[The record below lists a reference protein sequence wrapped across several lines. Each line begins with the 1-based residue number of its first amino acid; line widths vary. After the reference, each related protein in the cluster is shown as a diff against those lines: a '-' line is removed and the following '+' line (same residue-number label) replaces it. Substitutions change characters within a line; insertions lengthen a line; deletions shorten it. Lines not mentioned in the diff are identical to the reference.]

1 MVYSTRKQTERFEDA
16 LMELGALGLLEI
28 EGQKLLQESSE
39 LNAAEETQPTEKTW
53 NTVKRN
59 LWRQKQKNRI
69 SKATKV
75 IRPVFVRAAVFFF
88 ALFLGTGSILV
99 ASADAREILYRLLFS
114 EYERYIE
121 IDPTPVINE
130 TFVDLEEYQ
139 AAGAAFGPT
148 YVPENVELIEI
159 SSVPEIA
166 LLASYGQKIN
176 SGDEIILNFAITEMT
191 ESATYRVD
199 SEDADRIEYMAI
211 GESEGLLI
219 VKGDFTGITWY
230 VGDTL
235 LDVYTNL
242 PTEEAIKFAEGIR
255 NL

>member
-1 MVYSTRKQTERFEDA
+1 MLYNTRKQTERFEDA
-16 LMELGALGLLEI
+16 LMELSALGLLEI
-28 EGQKLLQESSE
+28 EGQKLLLESAK
-39 LNAAEETQPTEKTW
+39 LNEVKEIQPTEKTW
-53 NTVKRN
+53 NTVKRA
-59 LWRQKQKNRI
+59 LWKQKQKNRV
-69 SKATKV
+69 SKAAKV
-75 IRPVFVRAAVFFF
+75 ICPVFVRAAVFFF

-99 ASADAREILYRLLFS
+99 ASADAREVLYRLLFS

-121 IDPTPVINE
+121 IDPDPVINE
-130 TFVDLEEYQ
+130 AFVDLEEYQ

-148 YVPENVELIEI
+148 YVPEGIVLTEI
-159 SSVPEIA
+159 DPGTYITMCA
-166 LLASYGQKIN
+166 YDASEMN
-176 SGDEIILNFAITEMT
+176 CFLTFTITEMT
-191 ESATYRVD
+191 GDASYRID

-242 PTEEAIKFAEGIR
+242 PTEEAIKFAEGVR
-255 NL
+255 KL

>member
-39 LNAAEETQPTEKTW
+39 LNVAEETQPTEKTW

-99 ASADAREILYRLLFS
+99 ASADAREVLYRLLFS

-121 IDPTPVINE
+121 IDPAPVISE

-148 YVPENVELIEI
+148 YVPEGIVLTEI
-159 SSVPEIA
+159 DSGTYITMCAYDTPEMDCF
-166 LLASYGQKIN
+166 LT
-176 SGDEIILNFAITEMT
+176 FTITEMT
-191 ESATYRVD
+191 ENASYRID
-199 SEDADRIEYMAI
+199 SEDADRVEYMAI

-230 VGDTL
+230 VGDIL
-235 LDVYTNL
+235 LDVISNL
-242 PTEEAIKFAEGIR
+242 PTEEVIKFAQGIR

>member
-28 EGQKLLQESSE
+28 KGQKLLQESSE

-59 LWRQKQKNRI
+59 LWKQKQKNRI

-148 YVPENVELIEI
+148 YVPKGAELIEV
-159 SSVPEIA
+159 SSVPYRDYLTLESKSSSK
-166 LLASYGQKIN
+166 ASYTVSASE
-176 SGDEIILNFAITEMT
+176 SGLS
-191 ESATYRVD
+191 SAYDYRVKAELYVYD
-199 SEDADRIEYMAI
+199 DAGNEIEYDCI
-211 GESEGLLI
+211 
-219 VKGDFTGITWY
+219 Y
-230 VGDTL
+230 
-235 LDVYTNL
+235 LD
-242 PTEEAIKFAEGIR
+242 
-255 NL
+255 

>member
-1 MVYSTRKQTERFEDA
+1 MIYSTRKQTERFEDA
-16 LMELGALGLLEI
+16 LLELGALGLLEL
-28 EGQKLLQESSE
+28 EGQKLLQESAQ
-39 LNAAEETQPTEKTW
+39 LNAPEARNPDEKVL
-53 NTVKRN
+53 NAVKRN
-59 LWRQKQKNRI
+59 LWKQTQKDRV
-69 SKATKV
+69 SKAV
-75 IRPVFVRAAVFFF
+75 RIIRPVFVRAAVFFF

-148 YVPENVELIEI
+148 YVPEGIVLTEI
-159 SSVPEIA
+159 DSGTYITMCAYDTPEMNCF
-166 LLASYGQKIN
+166 LT
-176 SGDEIILNFAITEMT
+176 FTITEMT
-191 ESATYRVD
+191 ENASYRID
-199 SEDADRIEYMAI
+199 SEDADQIEYMTI

>member
-69 SKATKV
+69 SKAAKV

-88 ALFLGTGSILV
+88 AVFLGTGSILV
-99 ASADAREILYRLLFS
+99 ASADAREVLYRLLFS

-121 IDPTPVINE
+121 IDPAPVISE
-130 TFVDLEEYQ
+130 AFVDLEEYQ

-148 YVPENVELIEI
+148 YVPDKVVLTKWFSGEYDLMFAYDNPKN
-159 SSVPEIA
+159 S
-166 LLASYGQKIN
+166 QKKYTLTF
-176 SGDEIILNFAITEMT
+176 SITKMT
-191 ESATYRVD
+191 EGATYRVD
-199 SEDADRIEYMAI
+199 SEDADRIEYMTI

-219 VKGDFTGITWY
+219 VKDDFTGITWY

-235 LDVYTNL
+235 LDVISNL
-242 PTEEAIKFAEGIR
+242 PTEEVIKFAQGIR

>member
-59 LWRQKQKNRI
+59 LWKQKQKNRI
-69 SKATKV
+69 SKAAKV

-99 ASADAREILYRLLFS
+99 ASAEAREILYRLLFS

-121 IDPTPVINE
+121 IDPAPVISE
-130 TFVDLEEYQ
+130 AFVDLEEYQ
-139 AAGAAFGPT
+139 VAEAAFGPT
-148 YVPENVELIEI
+148 YVPEGAELIEV
-159 SSVPEIA
+159 SSVPYVTSA
-166 LLASYGQKIN
+166 LYEKESNNDDYIFMVF
-176 SGDEIILNFAITEMT
+176 SITEMT
-191 ESATYRVD
+191 EGATYRVD
-199 SEDADRIEYMAI
+199 SEDADRIEYMTI

-219 VKGDFTGITWY
+219 VKDDFTGITWY

-235 LDVYTNL
+235 LDVISIL
-242 PTEEAIKFAEGIR
+242 PTEEVINFAQGIR
-255 NL
+255 SL

>member
-1 MVYSTRKQTERFEDA
+1 MVYSTRKQTERFEDT

-28 EGQKLLQESSE
+28 EGQKMLQESSE
-39 LNAAEETQPTEKTW
+39 LNAAEETRPTKNTW

-99 ASADAREILYRLLFS
+99 ASADAREVLYRLLFS

-139 AAGAAFGPT
+139 AAGAAFPQIFRKE
-148 YVPENVELIEI
+148 P
-159 SSVPEIA
+159 
-166 LLASYGQKIN
+166 
-176 SGDEIILNFAITEMT
+176 
-191 ESATYRVD
+191 
-199 SEDADRIEYMAI
+199 
-211 GESEGLLI
+211 
-219 VKGDFTGITWY
+219 
-230 VGDTL
+230 
-235 LDVYTNL
+235 
-242 PTEEAIKFAEGIR
+242 
-255 NL
+255 